1 MTNDHHTI
9 PLIVQRSPTLVRNRL
24 FLQGLSTLKGE
35 EWEDEDLLIDLD
47 ERRRLPVRDFRT
59 VRVRGLGL
67 VQRNYEVVEPSGR
80 GG

>member
-24 FLQGLSTLKGE
+24 FLQGPSTLEGE

-59 VRVRGLGL
+59 VRVRGSGL
-67 VQRNYEVVEPSGR
+67 VQRNYEVVKPSG
-80 GG
+80 GGG